1 MTLTD
6 TIEVIK
12 LLIQDKEKDKE
23 IKTLKNKLDNIRKII
38 NDDDQSRL

>member
-38 NDDDQSRL
+38 NDDDQGRL